1 MGLNQ
6 FKRLSKFIKIRT
18 SNKNKIIQCLRNDSR
33 WNEQYR
39 FIDTPK
45 NFYPSY
51 MGLPILL
58 NTRMT
63 KKIKNK
69 LLLYLESKGI
79 ETRPILTGNFLNQP
93 SIKLFGLNKK
103 QLKFKGAQSI
113 EDLGFLIGLHTKKI
127 TKEHLDLIR
136 NSLFYIDSLS
146 K

>member
-18 SNKNKIIQCLRNDSR
+18 GNKNKIIQCLRNDSR

-45 NFYPSY
+45 NFCKLYGITNSFKY
-51 MGLPILL
+51 E
-58 NTRMT
+58 ND
-63 KKIKNK
+63 KKNKNK

-79 ETRPILTGNFLNQP
+79 ETRPILTNFLNQP

-103 QLKFKGAQSI
+103 QLKFKELNPI

-127 TKEHLDLIR
+127 TR
-136 NSLFYIDSLS
+136 TFRFN
-146 K
+146 